1 MGTAW
6 KVINH
11 TTWKARFDEMIRRD
25 GNRMTPSLVR
35 QVAEAADWSGAD
47 YQRAMFQRAD
57 LFRMVQG
64 WFEKADFLVTPT
76 VSRTALPIDQDL
88 FDPITIDGIEAGE
101 LRRNWFPYTMPFN
114 ITGHPALSRL
124 QRLRLRGPADQ
135 PADRRPLP
143 RRGLG
148 AAGGGALRGER
159 ELARPMAGPLRRRPP
174 PLTAE
179 QIQARVLHRDGL
191 ILVIDKPAGLA
202 VHAGPS
208 GAPNLEECFDDLR
221 YGLPRPPALAHRLDA
236 DTAGVLVLGRH
247 PKALAKLGRLFSG
260 RDTEKTYW
268 AVVEGEPPADEG
280 VFDMPLLKVNTR
292 SGWSVKVSDKGQPSV
307 TRYKVMGRAPGMTWL
322 ELKPETGRTH
332 QIRVHCAA
340 AGCPVIADRLYGRA
354 EPNNQLHLQSHGIVL
369 PLSKSKPPIV
379 RHRPAACSTCWR
391 R

>member
-1 MGTAW
+1 MARALRPHTA
-6 KVINH
+6 
-11 TTWKARFDEMIRRD
+11 
-25 GNRMTPSLVR
+25 
-35 QVAEAADWSGAD
+35 
-47 YQRAMFQRAD
+47 
-57 LFRMVQG
+57 
-64 WFEKADFLVTPT
+64 
-76 VSRTALPIDQDL
+76 
-88 FDPITIDGIEAGE
+88 
-101 LRRNWFPYTMPFN
+101 
-114 ITGHPALSRL
+114 
-124 QRLRLRGPADQ
+124 
-135 PADRRPLP
+135 P
-143 RRGLG
+143 RR
-148 AAGGGALRGER
+148 A
-159 ELARPMAGPLRRRPP
+159 PPKRPP

-268 AVVEGEPPADEG
+268 AVVEGSPPADEG
-280 VFDMPLLKVNTR
+280 MFDMPLLKLNTR
-292 SGWSVKVSDKGQPSV
+292 SGWSVKVSDKGQPSL
-307 TRYKVMGRAPGMTWL
+307 TRYKVLGRATDVSGRGVTWL

-354 EPNNQLHLQSHGIVL
+354 VPDSQLHLQSHGIVL
-369 PLSKSKPPIV
+369 PLSKSKPPV
-379 RHRPAACSTCWR
+379 AVTAPPPAHMLAALKACGFSSDPSPTP
-391 R
+391 